1 MVEQLIGKRIQ
12 IPGQFTGAVTVE
24 RLDVID
30 DTLLLTVRTQEGE
43 LREAILSDSEI
54 EEILASQQQTSVATV
69 DSKAFFLFIESV
81 RIKTAFAYDPHFAVS
96 LSGVRPLPHQLEAVY
111 ERILPQV
118 RLRFLLADDPGAGKT
133 IMAGLLLKELKLRNA
148 IDRVLILAPAPL
160 TIQWQD
166 ELRSKF
172 SETFEVINSTLAKNQ
187 LAGNPWERF
196 RQCIASIDFAKR
208 DDVAPG
214 ILQVDWDLVI
224 IDEAHKCSARTQGDD
239 LRRTGRYK
247 LAEELSKITER
258 ILLLTATP
266 HQGDVSQFHNFLRL
280 LDPEQFISDEIN
292 PQLLSLDDSPWFLR
306 RIKEELKDFQG
317 KKLFKERFA
326 ITVPFTLSAAE
337 HNLYEQITKY
347 INKYLGKTKGKKQAA
362 VALARTVLQRR
373 LASSLNAI
381 YSSLNRRKSRFSDLV
396 TELNKLPLQEQ
407 KQRLVNLGKM
417 VDPEL
422 ESDDCPEDELE
433 ELAIDSTVAEQLDQL
448 QEELRELEKLVK
460 LTQQVIDIGT
470 ETKLN
475 RLKESLEEARFNEIK
490 DGSGRLLIFTEH
502 RDTLE
507 YLKKNLTAWGYS
519 TCEIHGGM
527 NILARKAA
535 QKDFQVSKQICLAT
549 EAAGEGINL
558 QFCRLM
564 INYDIPWNPN
574 RLEQRMG
581 RIHRI
586 GQQKEVYVFNFVAEN
601 TVEGRVLDKLLSKL
615 EEIRNAMGD
624 RVFDVIGQLL
634 QLNDIRFEELVREAT
649 YTKANEDEVLE
660 QIERLD
666 PKLLEK
672 LEQAT
677 GVALATSHVDLSQ
690 IRRTQN
696 QDYVSEEQRLMPRYV
711 EEFFKRACEFMRVN
725 LDNRAD
731 GLWRVSYV
739 KEEFRSHNLEAVRK
753 LGTPE
758 KEYLKLTFYK
768 EHLAN
773 PVHQDADLLSPGHP
787 LFAGIVER
795 LDAQLS
801 EKVSQQSA
809 IFIDADTQEPYR
821 IHFFEVQVAGVG
833 RKGKDNVLKA
843 RLCAVVEKSTGELTL
858 ISPDCLHDLA
868 PSELSVIANEVKQ
881 SSLDDNISGD
891 CFVPLGF
898 TRNDNI
904 IYPPTPQE
912 QQRIENWLKVK
923 VQRPLMDLERGQRQR
938 ELDIR
943 QDYLQKAM
951 ETAIKEAQRTQMK
964 IAAKVAGGDETYRVA
979 RDNAQNKVRNLQ
991 ERYKNKQGE
1000 LDYLKIIRPGR
1011 VAYLG
1016 TALVHPAPVETANY
1030 PGMRNDPEVEA
1041 VAMQYVMDY
1050 ERQRGWEPED
1060 VSKKQD
1066 GSGFDIRSVGPVDEV
1081 TGIATVR
1088 RIEVKGRAQNE
1099 QEVSLT
1105 VNEWRK
1111 AQQLGDSYWL
1121 YVVWGCRSDNPQLL
1135 TIQNP
1140 AQVLAG
1146 DAKEIKQVTRYIVG
1160 AEALQNHTVT

>member
-24 RLDVID
+24 RFDVVD

-43 LREAILSDSEI
+43 LREAILSNLELS
-54 EEILASQQQTSVATV
+54 EILAAQQQTSVATV
-69 DSKAFFLFIESV
+69 DGNGFFLFIESA

-96 LSGVRPLPHQLEAVY
+96 LSGVRPLPHQIEAVY

-172 SETFEVINSTLAKNQ
+172 SETFEVVNSNLAKNQ
-187 LAGNPWERF
+187 LAGNPWDRF

-208 DDVAPG
+208 EDVIPG

-266 HQGDVSQFHNFLRL
+266 HQGDVNQFHNFLRL

-292 PQLLSLDDSPWFLR
+292 PQLLKLDDSPWFLR
-306 RIKEELKDFQG
+306 RIKEELRDFQG
-317 KKLFKERFA
+317 RKLFKERIA
-326 ITVPFTLSAAE
+326 RTIPFTLSAAE
-337 HNLYEQITKY
+337 HHLYEEITKY
-347 INKYLGKTKGKKQAA
+347 INKYLGQTKGRKQAA

-373 LASSLNAI
+373 LASSLKAI
-381 YSSLNRRKSRFSDLV
+381 FNSLERRKVRFAQLV
-396 TELNKLPLQEQ
+396 EELDKLSPQEQ
-407 KQRLVNLGKM
+407 RQRLINLGKV
-417 VDPEL
+417 VDPEV
-422 ESDDCPEDELE
+422 ESDDCEEEQLE
-433 ELAIDSTVAEQLDQL
+433 ELAIESTVAEQVDQL
-448 QEELRELEKLVK
+448 REELRELNRLVK
-460 LTQQVIDIGT
+460 LTDQVIQIGT
-470 ETKLN
+470 ETKLY
-475 RLKESLEEARFNEIK
+475 RLKECLSRAEFDELQ
-490 DGSGRLLIFTEH
+490 DGRGKLLIFTEH

-507 YLKKNLTAWGYS
+507 YLKKNLTEWGYS

-527 NILARKAA
+527 NVLARKNA
-535 QKDFQVSKQICLAT
+535 QKDFQFHRQICLAT

-564 INYDIPWNPN
+564 INYDLPWNPN

-586 GQQKEVYVFNFVAEN
+586 GQENNVYIFNFVALN
-601 TVEGRVLDKLLSKL
+601 TVEGRVLDKLFTKL

-677 GVALATSHVDLSQ
+677 GVALATSHVDLTQ
-690 IRRTQN
+690 IRRTQS

-711 EEFFKRACEFMRVN
+711 EEFFKRTCEFMRVN

-739 KEEFRSHNLEAVRK
+739 KEEFRSNNLEAVRR

-768 EHLAN
+768 EHLAAA
-773 PVHQDADLLSPGHP
+773 VHQDADLLSPGHP
-787 LFAGIVER
+787 LFAAIIER
-795 LDAQLS
+795 LDMQLWEKIAQN
-801 EKVSQQSA
+801 SA
-809 IFIDADTQEPYR
+809 VFIDADTQQPYR

-833 RKGKDNVLKA
+833 RQAKDTVLKA
-843 RLCAVVEKSTGELTL
+843 RLCAVAEKSTGELAL

-868 PSELSVIANEVKQ
+868 PAQ
-881 SSLDDNISGD
+881 SYPDLA
-891 CFVPLGF
+891 
-898 TRNDNI
+898 

-912 QQRIENWLKVK
+912 QQKVENWLKVK
-923 VQRPLMDLERGQRQR
+923 VQRPLMDTERTQRQR
-938 ELDIR
+938 ELQIR

-951 ETAIKEAQRTQMK
+951 ESAIKEAQRTQMK
-964 IAAKVAGGDETYRVA
+964 LAAKVAGGDETYRVA
-979 RDNAQNKVRNLQ
+979 RDNAHNKVRDLQ
-991 ERYKNKQGE
+991 ERYKNKQNE

-1016 TALVHPAPVETANY
+1016 TALVHPAPVEVSNY
-1030 PGMRNDPEVEA
+1030 PGMQNDPEVEA
-1041 VAMQYVMDY
+1041 FAMQYVMDY

-1066 GSGFDIRSVGPVDEV
+1066 GSGFDIRSVGQVDEK
-1081 TGIATVR
+1081 TEIAPVR
-1088 RIEVKGRAQNE
+1088 RIEVKGRSQSNL
-1099 QEVSLT
+1099 EVSLT

-1111 AQQLGDSYWL
+1111 AQQLGESYWL
-1121 YVVWGCRSDNPQLL
+1121 YVVWGCKTDNPQLL

-1140 AQVLAG
+1140 AKVLAG

-1160 AEALQNHTVT
+1160 AAALQQNAVS

>member
-1 MVEQLIGKRIQ
+1 MEQLIGKRIQ

-24 RLDVID
+24 SGTVVD
-30 DTLLLTVRTQEGE
+30 DTVLLMVRTQEGE
-43 LREAILSDSEI
+43 LREAILSSTEI
-54 EEILASQQQTSVATV
+54 EEVFAAQQQTTVASV
-69 DSKAFFLFIESV
+69 DGNAFFLFIEST

-172 SETFEVINSTLAKNQ
+172 SETFEVINSGLAKNQ

-224 IDEAHKCSARTQGDD
+224 IDEAHKCSARTQGED

-266 HQGDVSQFHNFLRL
+266 HQGDVNQFHNFLRL

-306 RIKEELKDFQG
+306 RIKEELRDFEG

-326 ITVPFTLSAAE
+326 NTVPFTLSAAK
-337 HNLYEQITKY
+337 HHLYEQITKY
-347 INKYLGKTKGKKQAA
+347 INKYLGATKGKKQAA

-381 YSSLNRRKSRFSDLV
+381 FNSLKRRQRRFADLLEDLD
-396 TELNKLPLQEQ
+396 ELSPQEQ
-407 KQRLVNLGKM
+407 KHRLINLGKV

-422 ESDDCPEDELE
+422 ESDDCEEEQLED
-433 ELAIDSTVAEQLDQL
+433 LAIESTVAEQVDQL
-448 QEELRELEKLVK
+448 REELRELDRLVK
-460 LTQQVIDIGT
+460 LTQQVIDIGS
-470 ETKLN
+470 ETKLY
-475 RLKESLEEARFNEIK
+475 RLKECLEKAEFNEIK
-490 DGSGRLLIFTEH
+490 DGSGKLLIFTEH

-507 YLKKNLTAWGYS
+507 YLNKNLIEWGYT

-527 NILARKAA
+527 NVFARKVA
-535 QKDFQVSKQICLAT
+535 QRDFQFSRQICLAT

-586 GQQKEVYVFNFVAEN
+586 GQENQVFIFNFVAVN
-601 TVEGRVLDKLLSKL
+601 TVEGRVLDKLLTKL
-615 EEIRNAMGD
+615 EEIRKAMGD

-634 QLNDIRFEELVREAT
+634 QLNDIRFEEMLREAT
-649 YTKANEDEVLE
+649 YNQANEDEVIE
-660 QIERLD
+660 QIECLD
-666 PKLLEK
+666 PELLAK

-677 GVALATSHVDLSQ
+677 GVALATSHVDLSK
-690 IRRTQN
+690 IRRTQS
-696 QDYVSEEQRLMPRYV
+696 QDFVSEEQRLMPRYV
-711 EEFFKRACEFMRVN
+711 EEFFKRTCEYLRIN

-739 KEEFRSHNLEAVRK
+739 KEEFRSNNLESVRR

-768 EHLAN
+768 EQLSA

-787 LFAGIVER
+787 LFAAIIER
-795 LDAQLS
+795 LDNQLWEKIAQH
-801 EKVSQQSA
+801 SA
-809 IFIDADTQEPYR
+809 VFIDADAKQPYR
-821 IHFFEVQVAGVG
+821 INFFEVQVAGVG
-833 RKGKDNVLKA
+833 SQGKDTVLKA
-843 RLCAVVEKSTGELTL
+843 RLCAVAEKSNGELAL

-868 PSELSVIANEVKQ
+868 PV
-881 SSLDDNISGD
+881 SSYLDSAIHS
-891 CFVPLGF
+891 
-898 TRNDNI
+898 
-904 IYPPTPQE
+904 PTPQE
-912 QQRIENWLKVK
+912 QQKVENWLKVK
-923 VQRPLMDLERGQRQR
+923 IQRPLMDLERSQRQR
-938 ELDIR
+938 ELQIR

-951 ETAIKEAQRTQMK
+951 ESAIKEAERTKMK
-964 IAAKVAGGDETYRVA
+964 LASKVAQGDETYRVA
-979 RDNAQNKVRNLQ
+979 RDNAQNKVRDLR
-991 ERYKNKQGE
+991 ERYKNKQNQ

-1016 TALVHPAPVETANY
+1016 TALVHPAPAEVAH

-1041 VAMQYVMDY
+1041 FAMEYVMNY
-1050 ERQRGWEPED
+1050 ERDRSWEPED
-1060 VSKKQD
+1060 ISKKQD
-1066 GSGFDIRSVGPVDEV
+1066 GSGFDIRSVGPIDV
-1081 TGIATVR
+1081 TGIAPVR
-1088 RIEVKGRAQNE
+1088 RIEVKGRAQHN

-1111 AQQLGDSYWL
+1111 AQQLGESYWL
-1121 YVVWGCRSDNPQLL
+1121 YIVWGCNTVNPQLL
-1135 TIQNP
+1135 MIQNP
-1140 AQVLAG
+1140 AKVLAG

-1160 AEALQNHTVT
+1160 AEALQQNAVS